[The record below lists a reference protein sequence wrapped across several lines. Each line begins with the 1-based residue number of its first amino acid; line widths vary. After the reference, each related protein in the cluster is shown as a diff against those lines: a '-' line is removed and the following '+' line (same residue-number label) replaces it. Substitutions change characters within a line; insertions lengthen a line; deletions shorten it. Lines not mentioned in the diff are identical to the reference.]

1 MPWSEKYQRGN
12 TKATMAQ
19 HFDALERIK
28 ELCKERGYSYYELA
42 KRSQIPYST
51 LNTMILKNNSP
62 TLPTLCK
69 LCEGFGISMIQFFDG
84 TESLQALT
92 PAQQECMQLFSAL
105 PPQDQQLA
113 LAYMKGLAHR
123 L

>member
-1 MPWSEKYQRGN
+1 MPITPEFN
-12 TKATMAQ
+12 AI
-19 HFDALERIK
+19 ERIK
-28 ELCKERGYSYYELA
+28 ELCAERGYSYYELA

-69 LCEGFGISMIQFFDG
+69 LCEGFGISLIRFFDDQEG
-84 TESLQALT
+84 MQGLTSIQKECLQVFSTLN
-92 PAQQECMQLFSAL
+92 PQEQE
-105 PPQDQQLA
+105 LA
-113 LAYMKGLAHR
+113 ITYMKGLAHR

>member
-1 MPWSEKYQRGN
+1 MPISPEFN
-12 TKATMAQ
+12 AI
-19 HFDALERIK
+19 DRIK
-28 ELCKERGYSYYELA
+28 ELCAERGYSYYELA

-69 LCEGFGISMIQFFDG
+69 LCEGFGISLIQFFDDQ
-84 TESLQALT
+84 ESLQGLT
-92 PAQQECMQLFSAL
+92 PAQKECLQLFSTL
-105 PPQDQQLA
+105 DPQAQQLA
-113 LAYMKGLAHR
+113 IAYMKGLAHK

>member
-1 MPWSEKYQRGN
+1 MP
-12 TKATMAQ
+12 TAQ
-19 HFDALERIK
+19 EFNAINRIK
-28 ELCKERGYSYYELA
+28 ELCMERGYSYYELA

-69 LCEGFGISMIQFFDG
+69 LCEGFGITMVQFFDG
-84 TESLQALT
+84 QESMTAMT
-92 PAQQECMQLFSAL
+92 PPQKECMQLFSSL
-105 PPQDQQLA
+105 DPQAQQLA
-113 LAYMKGLAHR
+113 IAYMKGLAHR